1 MQAFGLFPFVRYVL
15 CLIAGILCYQY
26 TAHLSVIFMVTCWAI
41 SFCCYWTAYFFAP
54 NRLFLGLLGQ
64 AMLTLL
70 GWLMC
75 YFQDSTHQANHY
87 SHYLPQAEV
96 FQVTIDSWV
105 EEKPQ
110 TWKATGEV
118 KQVIIGRKT
127 VATQGSILLYFDKKT
142 VALPRF
148 QTSYW
153 LKGHPQRIAA
163 ALNPAEFNYQTYLQ
177 RQGIAFQCYA
187 KSRQLYLIPSS
198 TTGFSVRAWAFRAN
212 ALCDKIFTTYLSQ
225 KSSRAVAN
233 AMILGLRD
241 ELDTS
246 LMQAYSASGAIHVLS
261 VSGMHVGII
270 YQVLSIIFAFL
281 LRKGIGGKI
290 SFFCLVFSC
299 LWFYA
304 LLTGLSSP
312 VLRSALMFSMFLVA
326 QLLNRKQNPYNTL
339 ACSAF
344 FLLLWKPLWLY
355 DVGFQLS
362 YLAVFGMVFFQP
374 LLSKLWIIETKKSW
388 IHQAFNALWQITTVS
403 IAAQLCTFPLTIAYF
418 HQFPLYF
425 LLVNPFVIGFSTIV
439 LCYGVFFLLATL
451 LMHSLGISFG
461 IKALATVLHYSIVV
475 LNSTVEFTQQMPYS
489 TLKNL
494 SFSPLEIALW
504 GFLLLGL
511 GFLWHSRQYVWIKI
525 NLGLVLGLW
534 VVHVGQ
540 VWQQSTQYRAV
551 LHYTKQGYLCSII
564 TGNQAWIMADSTLS
578 HEPSKTLTH
587 LNNYL
592 ATNGIQKIFWYKNT
606 PEPIGYMPFVAIHQQ
621 YFSCWQIDKKTLLYL
636 HQAMPQQQLRLT
648 SLQPLD
654 YLVLSHKSIRNLDE
668 IAHIAYKQLILDGTV
683 RPWEAERWQQQAQ
696 QQGIAVRWLGQ
707 TGAIL
712 L

>member
-1 MQAFGLFPFVRYVL
+1 MLPIYGTAFYHIDGNF
-15 CLIAGILCYQY
+15 
-26 TAHLSVIFMVTCWAI
+26 WAI
-41 SFCCYWTAYFFAP
+41 SFCCYWVAYLFAP
-54 NRLFLGLLGQ
+54 HRIFLGLLGQ

-70 GWLMC
+70 GWLVC
-75 YFQDSTHQANHY
+75 YYQDSTHQANHY

-96 FQVTIDSWV
+96 FRVTIDSWV

-118 KQVIIGRKT
+118 KQVIVGQKT

-142 VALPRF
+142 VAPPHF

-153 LKGHPQRIAA
+153 LKGHPQGIAA
-163 ALNPAEFNYQTYLQ
+163 ALNPAEFNYRAYLQ

-187 KSRQLYLIPSS
+187 KASQLCLIQAS
-198 TTGFSVRAWAFRAN
+198 TGFSIRAWAFRAN

-270 YQVLSIIFAFL
+270 YQVLSLIFAFL

-290 SFFCLVFSC
+290 SFFCLVFCS

-374 LLSKLWIIETKKSW
+374 LLSQWLIIETKNTL
-388 IHQAFNALWQITTVS
+388 IRQGLTALWQITTVS
-403 IAAQLCTFPLTIAYF
+403 IAAQLCTFPLTIYYF

-425 LLVNPFVIGFSTIV
+425 LLVNPFVILFSTLV
-439 LCYGVFFLLATL
+439 LCYGVLFLLIAL
-451 LMHSLGISFG
+451 FLNSLGLYFG
-461 IKALATVLHYSIVV
+461 IDFLAKILHYCIVILNKTVV
-475 LNSTVEFTQQMPYS
+475 LTEQLPHS
-489 TLKNL
+489 TLKYL
-494 SFSPLEIALW
+494 YFSRVEVVLW
-504 GFLLLGL
+504 ACLLLGL
-511 GFLWHSRQYVWIKI
+511 GFLWHSRAYIWVKI
-525 NLGLVLGLW
+525 NLGLVVILLG
-534 VVHVGQ
+534 VHFFQ
-540 VWQQSTQYRAV
+540 VWQQHTQVQAL
-551 LHYTKQGYLCSII
+551 LHYTRKGYVASVIV
-564 TGNQAWIMADSTLS
+564 GNQVWLATDTMALEQKKKVVTQ
-578 HEPSKTLTH
+578 

-592 ATNGIQKIFWYKNT
+592 SSKGIQQIFWYNT
-606 PEPIGYMPFVAIHQQ
+606 HITERCPMLLYQQ
-621 YFSCWQIDKKTLLYL
+621 QGISFWQINGKTLLYIRQNL
-636 HQAMPQQQLRLT
+636 YKKQL
-648 SLQPLD
+648 SLAPSLRID
-654 YLVLSHKSIRNLDE
+654 YLVLSHKTIRNLDE
-668 IAHIAYKQLILDGTV
+668 LVHISYKELILDGSV
-683 RPWEAERWQQQAQ
+683 SRWEIEKLTQQAQ
-696 QQGIAVRWLGQ
+696 QQGIAIRVMSE
-707 TGAIL
+707 TGAVVL
-712 L
+712 